1 MKLDTRE
8 AQEAL
13 RQMIADGRRCY
24 PVESCGLVF
33 EGPAGVRAEP
43 VENVV
48 DRYHAKDPERFSRTA
63 RTAYLMD
70 PLKQLA
76 AVEKA
81 EAAGERLAAVYH
93 SHADVGAYFSEED
106 RAQAL
111 SAGGEPLLP
120 GVEYLVLSIRAA
132 GCDVIKRFR
141 FEGGTWEEHAVDL
154 PT

>member
-1 MKLDTRE
+1 VSLE
-8 AQEAL
+8 LSESAL
-13 RQMIADGRRCY
+13 QQMIAEGRRCY
-24 PVESCGLVF
+24 PNEACGLVF
-33 EGPAGVRAEP
+33 EGPAGVRVES

-48 DRYHAKDPERFSRTA
+48 DRYHAKDPERFARTA

-70 PLKQLA
+70 PRKQLA
-76 AVEKA
+76 ALEHA

-93 SHADVGAYFSEED
+93 SHADVGSYFSDED

-132 GCDVIKRFR
+132 GCDAIKSFR
-141 FEGGTWEEHAVDL
+141 FEGGGWLERAIAL
-154 PT
+154 PS